1 MSMVDR
7 IIELVPRGAHLHGAT
22 LAQKH
27 LAKLLPELSTLTE
40 PAAFILNLE
49 NAKSVTGSYLRATV
63 HWAFLCGQTEA
74 GTNGHSLSIDRWAVR
89 PLPLFPAVS
98 GGSPEVVDDVD
109 DFFRARALP
118 LLQITKRKEA
128 RLQQARLLGLLD
140 RFLSST
146 LFSLAEIGE
155 ATAAELAEKNNETIT
170 VNAWSNRLADLYA
183 HRLVTRRRAGKFWR
197 YSPLA
202 EEIKPWA

>member
-1 MSMVDR
+1 MIVIQR
-7 IIELVPRGAHLHGAT
+7 IFELAPRGAHLHGAT
-22 LAQKH
+22 LAQEH
-27 LAKLLPELSTLTE
+27 LGKLLPELYALTE

-63 HWAFLCGQTEA
+63 HWALLCGQAEA
-74 GTNGHSLSIDRWAVR
+74 GTNGHSTADQWAVR
-89 PLPLFPAVS
+89 PLPLFPAVT

-109 DFFRARALP
+109 DFFRARSLP
-118 LLQITKRKEA
+118 LLQIITRDEA

-140 RFLSST
+140 RFLAAT
-146 LFSLAEIGE
+146 LFSLAEMGE
-155 ATAAELAEKNNETIT
+155 ATAAELAERSKEAIT
-170 VNAWSNRLADLYA
+170 VNAWSNRLADLYVR
-183 HRLVTRRRAGKFWR
+183 RLVTRRRVGKFWR